1 MNTFVLLLIICFMT
15 LISFSTEAV
24 VFIFNLFMYLA
35 TDFFIQL
42 KIDTVP
48 TREISTFSKWS
59 RMWVACESFTNTE
72 LQPLP
77 PPRVSVRVFKCVKKS
92 LKKWISLMKE
102 DNSEYLLLYVSMSS
116 TKKRKEQ
123 KQLWNTTKSL

>member
-1 MNTFVLLLIICFMT
+1 MT

-48 TREISTFSKWS
+48 TREISTFSK
-59 RMWVACESFTNTE
+59 
-72 LQPLP
+72 
-77 PPRVSVRVFKCVKKS
+77 
-92 LKKWISLMKE
+92 
-102 DNSEYLLLYVSMSS
+102 
-116 TKKRKEQ
+116 
-123 KQLWNTTKSL
+123 